1 MHVHFVLVPKMRM
14 SMLRRSPKNAS
25 QFHEGVNIKH
35 VHFMSPFTV
44 VQQASNGG
52 LLHDPKFPW
61 SAQKV
66 QTT

>member
-1 MHVHFVLVPKMRM
+1 MHVHFVLAPKICM
-14 SMLRRSPKNAS
+14 SILCKPPKKRS

-35 VHFMSPFTV
+35 VHFVSPFTV

-52 LLHDPKFPW
+52 PLHDTKCPW

-66 QTT
+66 QTA

>member
-1 MHVHFVLVPKMRM
+1 MHAHYMQFPKI
-14 SMLRRSPKNAS
+14 AAT
-25 QFHEGVNIKH
+25 FHEGVKIKH

-52 LLHDPKFPW
+52 LLHDPKCPW

-66 QTT
+66 QTA